1 LRVLP
6 EFGCEIPDSVDAG
19 DAGFASVG
27 GQEPPAEVMRRGLN
41 AETLGRQQDNA
52 KGAYRRYRR
61 ASAISAYG
69 PAPEFAS
76 YLNESEKMTT
86 YLTLVGMLLFVT
98 FPLLIP
104 IAVTMAPL
112 CSNRF
117 GRIANWRK
125 TTTARPL
132 PSVVPVFS
140 DRPGVHPAP
149 SPA

>member
-1 LRVLP
+1 
-6 EFGCEIPDSVDAG
+6 
-19 DAGFASVG
+19 
-27 GQEPPAEVMRRGLN
+27 
-41 AETLGRQQDNA
+41 
-52 KGAYRRYRR
+52 
-61 ASAISAYG
+61 
-69 PAPEFAS
+69 
-76 YLNESEKMTT
+76 MTT
-86 YLTLVGMLLFVT
+86 YLTLAGMLLFVI

-104 IAVTMAPL
+104 IAVTVAPL

-132 PSVVPVFS
+132 PKAVPVIS